1 MTKPFNRIGIAGGG
15 TMGVGIAQVALQA
28 GYAVRLFD
36 VQTSLLTEATTKIRS
51 GLQKAVDKKK
61 LTAAEK
67 AQAESHLQTVSEM
80 TWLSGCDLIIEAIP
94 ETMALKQEL
103 FTALDALLDY
113 GNLDKNAVIVSNTSS
128 LSITAMASMVQHPDR
143 FAGLHFFNPVPLMK
157 LIEIIRGQQTS
168 DETVERLST
177 FTESIGKTS
186 VIAKDTPGFIV
197 NRVARPFYG
206 EALKILGE
214 NGGLENLE
222 LAKTI
227 DKVMTQAGGFKM
239 GPFALMDLIG
249 IDVNLAVTQSVYN
262 ASFQEPRYRPH
273 PIQQKL
279 VDAKRLGVKSGQ
291 GFYEYES

>member
-1 MTKPFNRIGIAGGG
+1 MGI
-15 TMGVGIAQVALQA
+15 GIAQVALQA

-51 GLQKAVDKKK
+51 GLQKAVDKNKI
-61 LTAAEK
+61 TAVEK

-80 TWLSGCDLIIEAIP
+80 NWLSGCDLIIEAIP
-94 ETMALKQEL
+94 EAMPLKLE
-103 FTALDALLDY
+103 FFGALDVLLDY

-128 LSITAMASMVQHPDR
+128 LSITAMAGMMKHPER

-168 DETVERLST
+168 DETVERLAA
-177 FTESIGKTS
+177 FTASIDKTS

-279 VDAKRLGVKSGQ
+279 VDANRFGVKSGQ
-291 GFYEYES
+291 GFYEYAD